1 MTKLGKYLIRR
12 KLGRGA
18 MGIVYEGFD
27 PVLQRTVAI
36 KTILPAQLE
45 GSELVSVLARFK
57 REAQA
62 AGRLNH
68 PGIVA
73 VYEYGEVDAEDDNTI
88 IISANSP
95 PVEGQRVAFIAMEF
109 VAGRELKDYFD
120 DNERFS
126 LKEVGR
132 IMGEILDALD
142 HAHGKGVTH
151 RDMKPANLIVLPDGR
166 VKIADFG
173 IARIETSELT
183 LAGTVMGTPSY
194 MSPEQFQGQTVDFRS
209 DLFSCG
215 VILYQFLTGEKPFIG
230 NMASI
235 MYKVLREEPVPP
247 SALNAALPP
256 VWDRVVEKAIAK
268 NPEARFQSA
277 KAFEAAIREAVASQA
292 SHEAN
297 LNPTPT
303 PTPTPKPIPT
313 TAPPVPAMAASEPV
327 GQVVQAAVPTRQNT
341 QLLTE
346 AAKAVAV
353 PRAPKPI
360 APAMLVWGIAG
371 VVLLGAA
378 GAYLVS
384 GKQRGGTS
392 PVAKSPTSTT
402 PSPAVSAVSAPFSV
416 APATATAPAPA
427 PISPPPPPPLPLPL
441 PLPLPAATATAT
453 TPAPTSPALA
463 PELAPASA
471 PSSPPAVAG
480 AASLAAREPRNK
492 QVRRPVA
499 VSSAPLHQAEARP
512 TVERAPPRAPRCV
525 LILQKAAM
533 SEPISAEERTF
544 LTSSC
549 Q

>member
-12 KLGRGA
+12 KLGKGA

-88 IISANSP
+88 IISANSQ

-303 PTPTPKPIPT
+303 PTPKPIPT

-327 GQVVQAAVPTRQNT
+327 EPVVQAAVLTRQNT

-346 AAKAVAV
+346 AAKTVVV

-378 GAYLVS
+378 GAYLMS

-392 PVAKSPTSTT
+392 PVAKTPTSTT

-427 PISPPPPPPLPLPL
+427 PAPIPPPLPL

-471 PSSPPAVAG
+471 PSSPPAVVG

-499 VSSAPLHQAEARP
+499 VSSAPLHRAEARP

>member
-1 MTKLGKYLIRR
+1 
-12 KLGRGA
+12 

-95 PVEGQRVAFIAMEF
+95 PLEGQRVAFIAMEF

-277 KAFEAAIREAVASQA
+277 KAFEAAIRDAVASQA

-303 PTPTPKPIPT
+303 PKPIPT
-313 TAPPVPAMAASEPV
+313 RAPLVPAMAASEPV
-327 GQVVQAAVPTRQNT
+327 GPVVQAAVPTRQNT
-341 QLLTE
+341 QLLTK

-353 PRAPKPI
+353 PGAPKPI
-360 APAMLVWGIAG
+360 APAMWVWGIAG

-392 PVAKSPTSTT
+392 PVAKTPTSTT
-402 PSPAVSAVSAPFSV
+402 PSPAVSAVSAPLSV
-416 APATATAPAPA
+416 ASATATAPAPA
-427 PISPPPPPPLPLPL
+427 PAPAPIPPPPPPPPPLPLPL
-441 PLPLPAATATAT
+441 PLPPPLPAATATAT

-471 PSSPPAVAG
+471 PSSPPAVAV
-480 AASLAAREPRNK
+480 ADPLSAHEPRNK

-499 VSSAPLHQAEARP
+499 ASSVALHQAEARP
-512 TVERAPPRAPRCV
+512 AVERAPPRAPPRAPRCV